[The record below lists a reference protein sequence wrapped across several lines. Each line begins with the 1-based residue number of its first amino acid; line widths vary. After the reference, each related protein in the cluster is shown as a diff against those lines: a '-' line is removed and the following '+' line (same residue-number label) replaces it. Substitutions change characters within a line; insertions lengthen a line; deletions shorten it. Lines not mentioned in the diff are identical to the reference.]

1 MKPTWFWLGDTV
13 TATKVAFITVG
24 IWWIVFSIPLFR
36 YVKDNGP
43 KKPLKGGS
51 VVKIGFRRISETFR
65 EVKRYPELLKFLIAF
80 WIYNDGISTI
90 IKMAT
95 IYGRGIGIG
104 QTDLIAALLITQFV
118 GIPFSFLFGW
128 LADKIRPKQALLLSL
143 WLYVLIVIL
152 GFFMSAAWHF
162 YLLAILVGFVQGG
175 AQALSRSI
183 YAGMIP
189 KGRHAEFFGFYG
201 ISSKFSAVFGPLL
214 FGFVTQLTGT
224 SRWGI
229 LSVALFFVV
238 GILALKY
245 VDFEKGKRDRDLLET
260 PVSQSI

>member
-1 MKPTWFWLGDTV
+1 M
-13 TATKVAFITVG
+13 
-24 IWWIVFSIPLFR
+24 
-36 YVKDNGP
+36 
-43 KKPLKGGS
+43 
-51 VVKIGFRRISETFR
+51 VKIGFRRISETFR